1 MAMKT
6 KGTSLYVKHPITGAL
21 YKFHCPK
28 GIDDPGVTIPEVD
41 ATCLDSDGME
51 SDPGMPSTG
60 AVSVTFDF
68 DTAVA
73 SHMLLQEFIRDGL
86 QPEWVLGY
94 SDGTVNPTID
104 NVTGEWVLPSG
115 RSWEV
120 YGPAYIAGL
129 SKGFAVNAN
138 VASTMSF
145 KPSGLP
151 VTIPKSSS

>member
-1 MAMKT
+1 MSMKT
-6 KGTSLYVKHPITGAL
+6 KGTSLYLIDPRDNAL

-28 GIDDPGVTIPEVD
+28 GIDDPGVTVPEID

-68 DTAVA
+68 DVARA
-73 SHMLLQEFIRDGL
+73 SHLILEEFIAGDIKPL
-86 QPEWVLGY
+86 WALGF
-94 SDGTVNPTID
+94 SDGTADPTVD
-104 NVTGEWVLPSG
+104 SNGDFVMPST
-115 RSWEV
+115 RSWIN
-120 YGPAYIAGL
+120 YGPAYVAGL
-129 SKGFAVNAN
+129 SKGFAVNQN

-151 VTIPKSSS
+151 VTIPKASS

>member
-1 MAMKT
+1 MSMKT
-6 KGTSLYVKHPITGAL
+6 KGTSLYVIDPSDDSL

-28 GIDDPGVTIPEVD
+28 GINDPGVTIPEVD

-68 DTAVA
+68 DVAKA
-73 SHMLLQEFIRDGL
+73 SHLLLQSFISAASK
-86 QPEWVLGY
+86 PKWVLGY
-94 SDGTVNPTID
+94 SDGDVDPTVDSNGDFNLPT
-104 NVTGEWVLPSG
+104 T
-115 RSWEV
+115 RSWEN
-120 YGPAYIAGL
+120 YGEAYVAGL
-129 SKGFAVNAN
+129 SKDFAVNAN

-151 VTIPKSSS
+151 QTIAKVVV

>member
-6 KGTSLYVKHPITGAL
+6 KGTSLYLIDPRAIAL

-41 ATCLDSDGME
+41 ATCLDSEGME

-68 DTAVA
+68 DVAVA
-73 SHMLLQEFIRDGL
+73 SHLLLQELIAEAVKPL
-86 QPEWVLGY
+86 WALGY
-94 SDGTVNPTID
+94 SDGTDNPTVD
-104 NVTGEWVLPSG
+104 SNGEFILPAT
-115 RSWEV
+115 RSWKN
-120 YGPAYIAGL
+120 YGPAYVAGL
-129 SKGFAVNAN
+129 SESFAVNQN

-151 VTIPKSSS
+151 VTIPKASS